1 MALRFSPCGPTI
13 KENKVARKQLLWSTA
28 IGLGLLAG
36 HAFAGQLADISLYDR
51 SEGRNLPVY
60 WHEGKAY
67 VVGKPGNE
75 YQIIVANRT
84 DSDVLAVLSVDGV
97 NGITGQTAAAE
108 QSGYVLNR
116 WESMDIKGW
125 RKNLSRT
132 AAFYFTQLADSYAA
146 RTGRPAN
153 VGVIGVALFR
163 RKEHEAYL
171 APPHSTQR
179 EPQAAESAAAPPAAD
194 GARSDSAQAAPQK
207 REKSLGTGHGRNE
220 ASPAEYTSFERATS
234 TPEEVITIYYDSHR
248 NLLARGVIQA
258 PPGREPQPFPAGFVP
273 DPPRRW

>member
-1 MALRFSPCGPTI
+1 MGL
-13 KENKVARKQLLWSTA
+13 KQILWSTV
-28 IGLGLLAG
+28 IGLGFVTSQAS
-36 HAFAGQLADISLYDR
+36 AGQLADITLYDR
-51 SEGRNLPVY
+51 SEGRKLPIS

-75 YQIIVANRT
+75 YQIVVTNRSDT
-84 DSDVLAVLSVDGV
+84 DVLAVLSVDGV
-97 NGITGQTAAAE
+97 NAITGQTAAAE
-108 QSGYVLNR
+108 QSGYVLNPR
-116 WESMDIKGW
+116 QSLDVKGW

-132 AAFYFTQLADSYAA
+132 AAFYFTQLPDSYAA
-146 RTGRPAN
+146 RTGRPEN

-163 RKEHEAYL
+163 RKDHEAYL
-171 APPHSTQR
+171 APPHSMQR
-179 EPQAAESAAAPPAAD
+179 EPQAAESAAAPPASD

-234 TPEEVITIYYDSHR
+234 TPEEVITIYYDSYR
-248 NLLARGVIQA
+248 NLLARGVIQSA
-258 PPGREPQPFPAGFVP
+258 PGCEPQPFPASFVP

>member
-1 MALRFSPCGPTI
+1 M
-13 KENKVARKQLLWSTA
+13 ARKHLLWSTA
-28 IGLGLLAG
+28 IGLALLASEV
-36 HAFAGQLADISLYDR
+36 FAGQLADISLYDR
-51 SEGRNLPVY
+51 SEGRNLPLY
-60 WHEGKAY
+60 WHDGRAY

-75 YQIIVANRT
+75 YQIMVANRT

-97 NGITGQTAAAE
+97 NAITGQTAAAE

-116 WESMDIKGW
+116 WGSLDIKGW

-132 AAFYFTQLADSYAA
+132 AAFYFTQLPDSYAA

-163 RKEHEAYL
+163 RKEQEAYV
-171 APPHSTQR
+171 APPHSMQR
-179 EPQAAESAAAPPAAD
+179 EPRAAESATAPPATAS
-194 GARSDSAQAAPQK
+194 GRSDSPPAAPQK

-220 ASPAEYTSFERATS
+220 ASPAEYTTFERATS
-234 TPEEVITIYYDSHR
+234 TPEEVITIYYDSYH
-248 NLLARGVIQA
+248 NLLARGVIQSA
-258 PPGREPQPFPAGFVP
+258 PGREPQPFVAGFVP